1 MSKPSA
7 RASKIRTQDEPFNLD
22 AIEKESSG
30 HDYQFTLA
38 DRVWT
43 MTPLG
48 RLDRK
53 DVRKIS
59 RMTKDEAT
67 DEMDFIDE
75 MLRLAMGEEQY
86 AEFDELPLTQE
97 GLQSLFEDWTD
108 HSGIDVPES
117 SASSN

>member
-7 RASKIRTQDEPFNLD
+7 RPSKIQSQDVPFNLD
-22 AIEKESSG
+22 AVEKEASG
-30 HDYQFTLA
+30 HDYQFVLA

-53 DVRKIS
+53 DVKKIS
-59 RMTKDEAT
+59 RMTKDEST

-86 AEFDELPLTQE
+86 LEFDQLPLTQA
-97 GLQSLFEDWTD
+97 GMQSLFEDWTD